1 MAIAR
6 AKGKLRG
13 KQPKLSEKQQKEL
26 CKMHGTGKYS
36 ISDLAEL
43 FSISRPTV
51 YPIGLSLAP
60 RGDPPISAEEIPPF
74 ISESHRRRGGR
85 IAIKA
90 SCAILGRNCSYHSQG
105 RPMSTVEKISIALP
119 PEMVAVVRSA
129 VDTGEYASSS
139 EVVRDALRDWTQ
151 KRSLRQQGVEE
162 LRQVWQQA
170 IKDKTPGAPVDDVL
184 NRLERKYQAM
194 ADAQGKAR

>member
-1 MAIAR
+1 
-6 AKGKLRG
+6 
-13 KQPKLSEKQQKEL
+13 
-26 CKMHGTGKYS
+26 
-36 ISDLAEL
+36 
-43 FSISRPTV
+43 
-51 YPIGLSLAP
+51 
-60 RGDPPISAEEIPPF
+60 
-74 ISESHRRRGGR
+74 
-85 IAIKA
+85 
-90 SCAILGRNCSYHSQG
+90 
-105 RPMSTVEKISIALP
+105 MSTVEKISIALP